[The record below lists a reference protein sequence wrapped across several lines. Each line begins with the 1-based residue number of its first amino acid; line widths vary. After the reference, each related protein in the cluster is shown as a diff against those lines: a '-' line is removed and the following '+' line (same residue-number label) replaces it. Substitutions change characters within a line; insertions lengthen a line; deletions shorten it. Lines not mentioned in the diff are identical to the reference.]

1 MTARL
6 QENQSLICS
15 LQLAST
21 STTPACKKINNNN
34 NNASSIAH
42 AHRHHRSVRARGN
55 RMVIK
60 KMKETK
66 QRQMN
71 DIVEV

>member
-1 MTARL
+1 M
-6 QENQSLICS
+6 Q
-15 LQLAST
+15 
-21 STTPACKKINNNN
+21 KDNNNN

-60 KMKETK
+60 KIKETK

-71 DIVEV
+71 DIVVEV

>member
-1 MTARL
+1 M
-6 QENQSLICS
+6 Q
-15 LQLAST
+15 
-21 STTPACKKINNNN
+21 KDNNNN

-60 KMKETK
+60 KIKETK

-71 DIVEV
+71 DIVVEVWENFWKWGACELLRTMGLTAN